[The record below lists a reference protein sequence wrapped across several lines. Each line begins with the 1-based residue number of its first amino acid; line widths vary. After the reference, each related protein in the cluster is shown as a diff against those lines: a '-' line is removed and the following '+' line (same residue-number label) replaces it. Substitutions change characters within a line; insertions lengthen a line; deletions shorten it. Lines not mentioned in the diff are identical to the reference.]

1 MDGDIN
7 NKDRKHR
14 RRYKSG
20 ESLTTQLKD
29 MLT

>member
-1 MDGDIN
+1 MVASITKIEN
-7 NKDRKHR
+7 R

-20 ESLTTQLKD
+20 ESLTTQHKD